1 MALLRIMKF
10 STLSPCKLNLFL
22 YITNKRADGYHD
34 LQTLFVILDK
44 GDMMHFET
52 CDDDK
57 VHLLTDFGFEV
68 EKNLIYK
75 AAMLLKEHCH
85 YTKGIKISIDKVLP
99 QGGGL
104 GGGSANAATTLLVL
118 NKLWDLNLDEDTLLK
133 LGTTLGADVPIFIKG
148 TTCFAEGIG
157 EILQEKTVASKYY
170 LVATPNCKVPTKELF
185 ASTDLKKDYP
195 KRSYEELLKTPFENC
210 FTKAVV
216 KAYPQV
222 QELLNLLS
230 QFGQSYMSGS
240 GSSCFVAF
248 DTKEEAQNAKLILDK
263 KNIASFVARSV
274 SLSPTLVDL
283 KQLKK

>member
-1 MALLRIMKF
+1 MKF

-118 NKLWDLNLDEDTLLK
+118 NKLWDLNLDEDTLVAHFNTRKNEYLEY
-133 LGTTLGADVPIFIKG
+133 LTTGDR
-148 TTCFAEGIG
+148 T
-157 EILQEKTVASKYY
+157 
-170 LVATPNCKVPTKELF
+170 LVVTK
-185 ASTDLKKDYP
+185 
-195 KRSYEELLKTPFENC
+195 
-210 FTKAVV
+210 
-216 KAYPQV
+216 
-222 QELLNLLS
+222 
-230 QFGQSYMSGS
+230 
-240 GSSCFVAF
+240 
-248 DTKEEAQNAKLILDK
+248 NAKTYTFATDALYDEVAQIEFEGKTHRKDLCAVLI
-263 KNIASFVARSV
+263 
-274 SLSPTLVDL
+274 
-283 KQLKK
+283 